1 MKKIL
6 LICVVILAFGA
17 MAAYKSRM
25 ASETDTTRNEDTCQ
39 VGNDIFTGYDDHG
52 ITFCHGGYTWIR
64 KGEKFG
70 IIDSCGNILTPA
82 IWDMVLVEEPDHN
95 MLVELK
101 GKTYIIDTN
110 GNLTETDEKIDWS
123 GESYE

>member
-6 LICVVILAFGA
+6 LVCAAILAFGA
-17 MAAYKSRM
+17 MAACKSRM

-39 VGNDIFTGYDDHG
+39 VVNDIFSGYDDHG

-95 MLVELK
+95 MLVELM

-123 GESYE
+123 GESYD

>member
-6 LICVVILAFGA
+6 LVCAAILALGA
-17 MAAYKSRM
+17 MAACKNGTS
-25 ASETDTTRNEDTCQ
+25 SETDTTRNEDTCQ
-39 VGNDIFTGYDDHG
+39 VVNDIFSGYDDHG
-52 ITFCHGGYTWIR
+52 ITFYHDGYTWIR

>member
-6 LICVVILAFGA
+6 IVCAAILALGA
-17 MAAYKSRM
+17 MAACKNGTS
-25 ASETDTTRNEDTCQ
+25 SETDTTRNEDTCQ

-52 ITFCHGGYTWIR
+52 ITFCHG
-64 KGEKFG
+64 
-70 IIDSCGNILTPA
+70 TPA
-82 IWDMVLVEEPDHN
+82 IWDMVLVDEPDHN
-95 MLVELK
+95 MLVELN
-101 GKTYIIDTN
+101 GRTYIIDTN

>member
-6 LICVVILAFGA
+6 LVCAAILTLSA
-17 MAAYKSRM
+17 MAACKNGTS
-25 ASETDTTRNEDTCQ
+25 SETDTTRNEDTCQ

-64 KGEKFG
+64 KGV
-70 IIDSCGNILTPA
+70 
-82 IWDMVLVEEPDHN
+82 WDMVLVEEPDHN

-123 GESYE
+123 GESYG

>member
-1 MKKIL
+1 MKKVI
-6 LICVVILAFGA
+6 IILAVLCGIRLMTA
-17 MAAYKSRM
+17 CKSRM
-25 ASETDTTRNEDTCQ
+25 ASETDTTRYEDTCQ

-52 ITFCHGGYTWIR
+52 ITFYHGGYTWIR
-64 KGEKFG
+64 KGEKLG

-82 IWDMVLVEEPDHN
+82 IWDMVLVDEPDHN
-95 MLVELK
+95 MLVELN
-101 GKTYIIDTN
+101 GRTYIIDTN